1 MSRISHASLK
11 CRQCGG
17 LAPATRRTCPIC
29 GSTLRAPSRLLP
41 IAGGLALAGLAGLGG
56 AMLWSVPHLLRDSAG
71 FEARALQASGTVLSA
86 ERRESKEQIGGRS
99 IFLYYAVVR
108 FRDAGGR
115 FHTFHAGAS
124 RKPLVG
130 GDAVG
135 VFYDPTEPSRASLHR
150 PTGSRNRA
158 ALFGAI
164 GLALVVLGLGGIYGL
179 ARRLGSLV
187 AGAALD

>member
-1 MSRISHASLK
+1 MSTASNASLK
-11 CRQCGG
+11 CRECGG

-29 GSTLRAPSRLLP
+29 GTTLRAPSRLLP
-41 IAGGLALAGLAGLGG
+41 IAGALALAGLAGLGG
-56 AMLWSVPHLLRDSAG
+56 ALLWSVPHLLRDSAA

-86 ERRESKEQIGGRS
+86 EQRESKEQIGGRR

-124 RKPLVG
+124 RNPLAG
-130 GDAVG
+130 GDTVG
-135 VFYDPTEPSRASLHR
+135 VFYDPNEPSRASLHR
-150 PTGSRNRA
+150 PTGSRSRA

-164 GLALVVLGLGGIYGL
+164 GLALVVLGVGGIYGI
-179 ARRLGSLV
+179 ARGPRSLV
-187 AGAALD
+187 AGAGLD